1 MNGVELEYSKRHQFI
16 NRIDPF
22 QIPGDQS
29 SGILAFI
36 NKQVPEADGSE
47 DKKIQAYNFRLCMTK
62 VPENRVPLTEPEGSD
77 VSSCEL
83 LLRILPHASSRK
95 IVHFDPRPN
104 GKTDARN
111 YGSFSTNY
119 IGKNYEY
126 PDGSYERRRQIV
138 DEHFRYQIGFFYFL
152 SNDPRVPYEVRRE
165 MSQWGLPR
173 DEFIENNH
181 WPLQLNIREARRM
194 VSDFVLTENE
204 VSGRRMS
211 VNPVGMSSY
220 SMESQNVQRIIASDK
235 AGNSYVQNEGDFK
248 ITLKEPFGLPYE
260 SMVPRK
266 NECLNLLVPVCLS
279 ASHVTIGSISREPI
293 IMILGQSAATAS
305 VLSIDLNC
313 SGKIYLMRYLGLA

>member
-1 MNGVELEYSKRHQFI
+1 M
-16 NRIDPF
+16 
-22 QIPGDQS
+22 
-29 SGILAFI
+29 
-36 NKQVPEADGSE
+36 
-47 DKKIQAYNFRLCMTK
+47 
-62 VPENRVPLTEPEGSD
+62 
-77 VSSCEL
+77 
-83 LLRILPHASSRK
+83 
-95 IVHFDPRPN
+95 
-104 GKTDARN
+104 
-111 YGSFSTNY
+111 
-119 IGKNYEY
+119 
-126 PDGSYERRRQIV
+126 
-138 DEHFRYQIGFFYFL
+138 
-152 SNDPRVPYEVRRE
+152 
-165 MSQWGLPR
+165 PR

-313 SGKIYLMRYLGLA
+313 SVQDLPYEILGTRLIEDGQILEIKKNHRVTRAMGVSLASLGGVVVDGSSIELTGNWSESTSLRPFVGNSYFHDGNGGKVYARRNFPL